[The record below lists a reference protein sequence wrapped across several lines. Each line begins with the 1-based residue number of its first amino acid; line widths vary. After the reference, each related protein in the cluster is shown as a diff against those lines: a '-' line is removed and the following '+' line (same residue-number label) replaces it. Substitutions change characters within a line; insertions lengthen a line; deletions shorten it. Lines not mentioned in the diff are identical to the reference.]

1 MARPASEPE
10 YLRHLNDAQREA
22 VTHWGEPLLILA
34 GAGSGKTRVIIHK
47 IAWLIAERGLDPRS
61 ILAVTFTNKA
71 AGEMRSRAADLV
83 EGGSQAM
90 IRTFHSFGAWMLR
103 RNHEAARLPAGFTI
117 YDDDD
122 SVSLLRSL
130 YPDEYKGTLT
140 RWARAISR
148 AKDYALGP
156 EDNLDEIDSTGELAE
171 IYRAYDKRMR
181 EIGNVDFGD
190 LIVRP
195 LQLLRDDETV
205 RRRFHQRYRAIL
217 VDEYQDS
224 NVAQFL
230 LLSELA
236 SPETFICVVG
246 DDDQSIYRFRGAEV
260 RNILTFH
267 EHFPGTRI
275 VRLEQNYRS
284 TAPILDVAGHVVARN
299 EGRLGK
305 RLWTERERGPKP
317 TLALLQNAEEEV
329 ELCLD
334 LIRRGTRPADTAV
347 LYRTNAQSRLFETA
361 LMGAGIP
368 YRIVGT
374 VRFYEREEVKDVL
387 AILRFIANPRDEVS
401 FRRIINK
408 PARGLGAKSVE
419 RIVRAELERGDSLLD
434 AVSRSVDGLTA
445 KAQGAREDF
454 ARIISNLIEQLER
467 EPLAA
472 FVDRVAEESG
482 LKRYHAEQDEYAG
495 TQKLANIDELVNAA
509 GIYGGG
515 RPGLVEFL
523 EMVELDGARE
533 ADAAE
538 SADAVTLITMHN
550 TKGLEFPRVIITGL
564 EDGLFPRGGEES
576 AEDLEEERRLFY
588 VAVTRAQD
596 ELYLTSCRYRRLYGR
611 LTEFPPSR
619 FLGEIPSELL
629 DLGSESG
636 AGGGSVGFGREGSAG
651 GTFDG
656 SVGDDPAA
664 GENHEEWGS
673 AEDFPAGAGV
683 FHDDYG
689 VGVVQKRWRQG
700 RNVMVRVRFEN
711 GTSATFIPRYTPL
724 ERVSPGE

>member
-1 MARPASEPE
+1 MAHPASNPD
-10 YLRHLNDAQREA
+10 YLANLNDAQREA

-71 AGEMRSRAADLV
+71 AGEMRSRASELV

-103 RNHEAARLPAGFTI
+103 RNHAAADLPAAFTI

-130 YPDEYKGTLT
+130 YPDEPKGTLT

-156 EDNLDEIDSTGELAE
+156 DDNLDEVDFTGELAE
-171 IYRAYDKRMR
+171 IYREYDRRMR

-190 LIVRP
+190 LIMRP
-195 LQLLRDDETV
+195 LQLLRDDEVV

-284 TAPILDVAGHVVARN
+284 TAPILDVAGHVVACN

-305 RLWTERERGPKP
+305 RLWTDREHGPKP
-317 TLALLQNAEEEV
+317 VLALLQNAEEEV
-329 ELCLD
+329 ELCID
-334 LIRRGTRPADTAV
+334 LIRRGRRAGDTAI

-368 YRIVGT
+368 YRIIGT

-408 PARGLGAKSVE
+408 PARGIGAKSVE
-419 RIVRAELERGDSLLD
+419 RIVRSALERGGSLLEALSHD
-434 AVSRSVDGLTA
+434 VPGLTA
-445 KAQGAREDF
+445 KGQNARAAF
-454 ARIISNLIEQLER
+454 ADIITHLIEELDR

-515 RPGLVEFL
+515 RDGLVEFL
-523 EMVELDGARE
+523 EMIELDGARE
-533 ADAAE
+533 QDAGE
-538 SADAVTLITMHN
+538 DADAVTLITMHN

-629 DLGSESG
+629 ELASESA
-636 AGGGSVGFGREGSAG
+636 AGGGEAEGVDDR
-651 GTFDG
+651 DG
-656 SVGDDPAA
+656 D
-664 GENHEEWGS
+664 WGS
-673 AEDFPAGAGV
+673 AEELPAGTGV

-689 VGVVQKRWRQG
+689 VGVVQKRWRHG

-724 ERVSPGE
+724 ERVSLGDSE